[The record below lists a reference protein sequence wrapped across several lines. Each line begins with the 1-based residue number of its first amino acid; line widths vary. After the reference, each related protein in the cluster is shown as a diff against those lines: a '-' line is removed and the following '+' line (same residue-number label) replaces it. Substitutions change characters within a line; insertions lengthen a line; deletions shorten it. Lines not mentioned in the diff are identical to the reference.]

1 MLLVAGADH
10 KVTAVDPWCA
20 NAGGLPLAPELCP
33 AKLLVDVPRALGPRF
48 DDRVPFHLGGMAR
61 CHDALY
67 IVYAGNNVTR
77 GVNGVLRCAGCV
89 VGKDCTQN
97 CAPVLDGAAPGA
109 GMQQLGG
116 YAAGIACAAVAGEAS
131 AVLVVDNTNYR
142 IQAIPAACTRAPCNV
157 STYARRLDFPLGI
170 EVLPPLSGAVTDQG
184 RVLVSL
190 DATIGVLTR
199 AGQQQQLWARQDDTG
214 YLAQAPGSRVLA
226 AVGDI
231 VSFDAA
237 CKHDCVASRRLLWNA
252 TAGGGVRIAYGAL
265 AYVPEPLLG
274 R

>member
-1 MLLVAGADH
+1 MLS
-10 KVTAVDPWCA
+10 
-20 NAGGLPLAPELCP
+20 P
-33 AKLLVDVPRALGPRF
+33 ARIG
-48 DDRVPFHLGGMAR
+48 DR
-61 CHDALY
+61 
-67 IVYAGNNVTR
+67 
-77 GVNGVLRCAGCV
+77 
-89 VGKDCTQN
+89 
-97 CAPVLDGAAPGA
+97 PV
-109 GMQQLGG
+109 
-116 YAAGIACAAVAGEAS
+116 
-131 AVLVVDNTNYR
+131 
-142 IQAIPAACTRAPCNV
+142 
-157 STYARRLDFPLGI
+157 DFPLGI
-170 EVLPPLSGAVTDQG
+170 EVLPPLSGAVTETRGHTQNP